1 MSLTGNLEGKIRV
14 FALIGHTGSGK
25 NKLAFEL
32 ARELKAKII
41 LCDSKKVYKLMDVGT
56 AKPTEEMRKGVEYF
70 MIDVK
75 YPDEYYS
82 AGDYA
87 KDAEKIIL
95 ELYKRGEKF
104 FVVGGGTLYLKALF
118 EDFISLPPVHPDL
131 RLNLKKEKTT
141 KLYEFLKKID
151 PERASEIHPNDRVR
165 IERAIEIY
173 ELTGEKPSE
182 LYRRK
187 GEKKIVPYYFAIY
200 WEREKRKE
208 RINKRFEEMMER
220 GFLEEVENLLNRGY
234 DLRNKS
240 LDAHGYKELILYKM
254 GRIKDLKE
262 AVSLAK
268 KRTYE
273 YTKRQLN
280 FFKNYLNIKPFFYKM
295 ADEKR
300 DEVKYK
306 IKKILKEEI
315 WKDL

>member
-1 MSLTGNLEGKIRV
+1 MIKNLEDKIRV

-32 ARELKAKII
+32 AKELGTKII
-41 LCDSKKVYKLMDVGT
+41 LCDSKKVYKLMDIGT
-56 AKPTEEMRKGVEYF
+56 AKPTEEMRREVEYF
-70 MIDVK
+70 MIDIK

-87 KDAEKIIL
+87 RDAEKIIV
-95 ELYKRGEKF
+95 ELYKRGERF
-104 FVVGGGTLYLKALF
+104 FVVGGSTLYLKALF
-118 EDFISLPPVHPDL
+118 EDFISLPPVPSEL
-131 RLNLKKEKTT
+131 REKLKKEETL
-141 KLYEFLKKID
+141 KLYELLKKID
-151 PERASEIHPNDRVR
+151 PERALKIHPNDRVR

-182 LYRRK
+182 LYKRK

-200 WEREKRKE
+200 WEREKRRE
-208 RINKRFEEMMER
+208 RINKRFDEMMEK
-220 GFLEEVENLLNRGY
+220 GFLKEVENLLNRGY
-234 DLRNKS
+234 DLKYKS
-240 LDAHGYKELILYKM
+240 LDAHGYKELILYIM
-254 GRIKDLKE
+254 GKIEDLKE
-262 AVSLAK
+262 AVNLAK

-280 FFKNYLNIKPFFYKM
+280 FFKNYLNINPFFYKM
-295 ADEKR
+295 EDEKM
-300 DEVKYK
+300 DDVKEK

>member
-25 NKLAFEL
+25 NKLAFEV
-32 ARELKAKII
+32 AKELGAKIV
-41 LCDSKKVYKLMDVGT
+41 LCDSKKVYKFMDIGT
-56 AKPTEEMRKGVEYF
+56 AKPTDEMRKKVDYF
-70 MIDVK
+70 MIDIK

-87 KDAEKIIL
+87 RDAERIIF
-95 ELYKRGEKF
+95 ELYKKGERF
-104 FVVGGGTLYLKALF
+104 FVVGGSTLYLKALF
-118 EDFISLPPVHPDL
+118 EDFISLPPFPSDL
-131 RLNLKKEKTT
+131 RLNLKKEETS

-151 PERASEIHPNDRVR
+151 PERAKKIHPNDRVR

-173 ELTGEKPSE
+173 ELTGERPSE
-182 LYRRK
+182 LYKRK

-208 RINKRFEEMMER
+208 RINKRFDEMMEK
-220 GFLEEVENLLNRGY
+220 GFWEEVENLLNRGY
-234 DLRNKS
+234 DLRYKS
-240 LDAHGYKELILYKM
+240 LDAHGYKELILYSM
-254 GRIKDLKE
+254 GEIKDLKE
-262 AVSLAK
+262 AVRLAK

-295 ADEKR
+295 EDDKR
-300 DEVKYK
+300 DEVKDK
-306 IKKILKEEI
+306 IEKILKEEI